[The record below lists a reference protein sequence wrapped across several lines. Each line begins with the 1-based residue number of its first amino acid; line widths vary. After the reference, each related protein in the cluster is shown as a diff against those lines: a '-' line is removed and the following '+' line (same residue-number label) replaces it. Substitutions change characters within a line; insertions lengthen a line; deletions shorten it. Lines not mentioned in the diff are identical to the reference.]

1 MMFESVVLDKSV
13 YGFNTCETEPG
24 RGSATELHNRIHA
37 FNGEPPLAAA
47 TVSHLSEPG

>member
-1 MMFESVVLDKSV
+1 M
-13 YGFNTCETEPG
+13 
-24 RGSATELHNRIHA
+24 HNRIHA